1 MLQPSTL
8 HLKPFDMVGPTVS
21 RKGHEQTYYLT
32 TLSCSVQDHV
42 LLTRLVLRSRSLS
55 SRVLLLLPFLAN
67 FLFLFPTLCLTHPS
81 RYIPCVCVSPPRRFS
96 CRTPRRPQLSSSPVC
111 RICCLRTHVN
121 LQTGRF
127 SWRWPKTGKHFASSG
142 LRLMPVAAKDVCNL
156 SRIWRPYP
164 FRYSL
169 CRMASEAW
177 VRPI

>member
-1 MLQPSTL
+1 M
-8 HLKPFDMVGPTVS
+8 
-21 RKGHEQTYYLT
+21 
-32 TLSCSVQDHV
+32 QDHA
-42 LLTRLVLRSRSLS
+42 LLARLVPRLRSLS
-55 SRVLLLLPFLAN
+55 SRSLLLPFLAN
-67 FLFLFPTLCLTHPS
+67 FLFLFPTLCMTHPS

-111 RICCLRTHVN
+111 RICCLHTRVN

-127 SWRWPKTGKHFASSG
+127 SWRCPKTGKHSASYG
-142 LRLMPVAAKDVCNL
+142 LRVIPVTAKDVCSL

-177 VRPI
+177 ARPNLCDNTAALLRQ